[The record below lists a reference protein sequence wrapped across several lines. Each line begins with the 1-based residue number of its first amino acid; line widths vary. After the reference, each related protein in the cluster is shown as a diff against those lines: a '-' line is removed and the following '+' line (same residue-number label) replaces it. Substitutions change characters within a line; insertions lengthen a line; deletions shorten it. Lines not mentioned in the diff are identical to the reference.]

1 LATVTFSDHPPEKA
15 RVQNTA
21 SGIHIAPAVRRSS
34 IACSPLRGS
43 VLIMAVDVLAIAA
56 AAAAFVMCHAVS
68 DGVGWLH
75 RSATQNMGNPTN
87 LCMTLVF
94 SLDFVIVARAYGAYH
109 PVPATDRLRELVIV
123 LWAAL
128 SAGLTLCGALYLA
141 RWDDISR
148 QLVLTFILTAA
159 SFICLCRSLARLRPL
174 RPDAPGMRHRHI
186 LIVGTGH
193 LSRAIGEHLSL
204 CWQLGYKVHGFL
216 ALSPLSSGTVV
227 HPDRVL
233 AHVDNIRQQVRLRF
247 IDEVVIAEECE
258 PQHVINLIQQAHDLD
273 ITLRIVSCFCN
284 DVTADSAVE
293 YLGIYPVKSL
303 HRRRKRAF
311 SVALKRIID
320 IVVSSATLI
329 AVAPLMCAIAIAI
342 RIDTPGPVFYVSER
356 IGMRGRAFRC
366 FKFRSMVQNADQLK
380 VELAKK
386 NERDGIL
393 FKLRNDPRV
402 TRVGAMLR
410 KYSMDELPQLV
421 NILRGEMSIV
431 GPRPPLANEVEQY
444 NLEHFRRLEVL
455 PGLTGLWQIHARHDA
470 SFARYIA
477 LDMKY
482 LETWSLWLDF
492 KIMLRTAQ
500 ALVRGTGC

>member
-1 LATVTFSDHPPEKA
+1 
-15 RVQNTA
+15 VQNTA

-56 AAAAFVMCHAVS
+56 AAAAFVMCHGVS

-258 PQHVINLIQQAHDLD
+258 PQHMINLIQQAHDLD